1 MHEYSIVQ
9 ALLQQCE
16 HHAEANDAQKVTKVV
31 IKIGVLSGVEPHL
44 LQTAFD
50 TFKEDTV
57 CAGAIL
63 EIIHQKVVI
72 HCHDCK
78 EDFTIEK
85 HEYACPSCG
94 GSSVKIVDGEELLL
108 MQLEME

>member
-9 ALLQQCE
+9 ALLEQCE
-16 HHAEANDAQKVTKVV
+16 HHAEANDAQKVTKIV

-50 TFKEDTV
+50 TFKEETV
-57 CAGAIL
+57 CAGATL
-63 EIIHQKVVI
+63 EIINQKVVI
-72 HCHDCK
+72 HCNTCK
-78 EDFTIEK
+78 DDFTIEK

-94 GSSVKIVDGEELLL
+94 SGNVNIIDGEDLLL

>member
-31 IKIGVLSGVEPHL
+31 VKIGVLSGVEPHL
-44 LQTAFD
+44 LQMAFD
-50 TFKEDTV
+50 TFKEETV

-78 EDFTIEK
+78 ADFTIER
-85 HEYACPSCG
+85 HEYACPSCSG
-94 GSSVKIVDGEELLL
+94 GNVKIIDGEELLL